1 MRAARTFSAVVTV
14 ALLGAPSCSSE
25 PIAPSAVPTTPPP
38 AADDGTTPADKKAS
52 PKTASPGF
60 DPTSV
65 DLALDEFASDL
76 NAPLALTHAGDG
88 SGRLFVAEQGGGIVS
103 LNADG
108 NDPTSFLDISSLIV
122 SGGEQGLLGLAFH
135 PEFEENGRFFVNYTD
150 KAGDTV
156 IAEYKAAPSDSSE
169 ADPSSARV
177 LLRVDQ
183 PYSNHNGGHLE
194 FGPDGYLY
202 IALGDGGSGGDPHE
216 NGQDLST
223 LLGKILRID
232 VDGQS
237 AGGYGIPPDNPF
249 VGEGDARPEIWAF
262 GLRNPW
268 RFSFDRATNQIW
280 IGDVGQVAL
289 EEINRARGSEGG
301 LNFGWNDME
310 GSACYEPSDDCAR
323 DGRVLPVTE
332 YSHDFGCSVTGGH
345 VYRGEREP
353 SFVGGYFFGDYC
365 SGTIWAVA
373 ADAPI
378 GSRPIEM
385 LQTEASISSFG
396 ENEAGELYLT
406 DLSSGSVFRLL
417 EAR

>member
-1 MRAARTFSAVVTV
+1 MRAARTILAVVTMSVLV
-14 ALLGAPSCSSE
+14 ASCSSE
-25 PIAPSAVPTTPPP
+25 PTAPSAVPTNP
-38 AADDGTTPADKKAS
+38 APARESSATPADENES
-52 PKTASPGF
+52 PKTGSAGF
-60 DPTSV
+60 EPTSV

-76 NAPLALTHAGDG
+76 DAPVALTHAGDG
-88 SGRLFVAEQGGGIVS
+88 SGRLFVAEQGGRIVS

-108 NDPTSFLDISSLIV
+108 DPTPFLDVSSLIV
-122 SGGEQGLLGLAFH
+122 SGGERGLLGLAFH

-150 KAGDTV
+150 TAGDTV
-156 IAEYKAAPSDSSE
+156 IAEYQATPSDTLQ
-169 ADPSSARV
+169 ADASSARV

-202 IALGDGGSGGDPHE
+202 IALGDGGSAGDPHE

-232 VDGQS
+232 VDEQS
-237 AGGYGIPPDNPF
+237 EGDYGVPPDNPF
-249 VGEGDARPEIWAF
+249 VGETDARPEIWAF

-268 RFSFDRATNQIW
+268 RFSFDRATGQMW
-280 IGDVGQVAL
+280 IGDVGQVTL
-289 EEINRARGSEGG
+289 EEIDRARAGEGG

-310 GSACYEPSDDCAR
+310 GSACYEPADDCAR
-323 DGRVLPVTE
+323 DGRVLPITE
-332 YSHDFGCSVTGGH
+332 YAHDFGCSVTGGH
-345 VYRGEREP
+345 VYRGDKEP
-353 SFVGGYFFGDYC
+353 SLVGGYFFGDYC

-373 ADAPI
+373 EDAPV
-378 GSRPIEM
+378 GSPPIEM

-396 ENEAGELYLT
+396 EDEAGELYLT

-417 EAR
+417 QR